1 VCLVC
6 NVQLT
11 GVIIVFPV
19 VAEPVDVLRVV
30 DNPASSIRWVV

>member
-1 VCLVC
+1 
-6 NVQLT
+6 
-11 GVIIVFPV
+11 